1 MSVDEF
7 NEGFKM
13 HNYVQ
18 RFLLENLDIRGAV
31 VHLDSVWQQMLA
43 GRNYPH
49 PVTQLLGEMS
59 ATTLLLGDNLKQ
71 AGRLTIQL
79 NGSGPVSML
88 VIDCTESL
96 YIRGMAKCAQHIEPQ
111 SVPNLLGHGQLLL
124 TLDMPSM
131 RESYQSIV
139 PLDGNNIAEIFEHYF
154 KQSEQLPS
162 RLFLITTHQTIFGL
176 LLQKLP
182 DADQQDPDGWTRA
195 EALAA
200 TVLDQTLLGLT
211 AKEILTR
218 LFYEETIRVFDAQ
231 TVHYGCQENLAKIY
245 AMLRSLGREE
255 VDSILKEFGEVIIS
269 DDICNREYRL
279 DALAVDAVFR
289 EAGPTIH

>member
-1 MSVDEF
+1 MS
-7 NEGFKM
+7 
-13 HNYVQ
+13 NYVQ

-31 VHLDSVWQQMLA
+31 VHLDSVWQQMLS
-43 GRNYPH
+43 GRNYPQ

-59 ATTLLLGDNLKQ
+59 AVTLLLGENLKQ

-88 VIDCTESL
+88 VIDCNDTL
-96 YIRGMAKCAQHIEPQ
+96 HIRGMAKYAQNIEAQ
-111 SVPNLLGHGQLLL
+111 RVSDLLGHGQLLL

-139 PLDGNNIAEIFEHYF
+139 PLDGNNITELFEHYF

-162 RLFLITTHQTIFGL
+162 RLFLITTDTDIFGL

-182 DADQQDPDGWTRA
+182 AADQQDPDGWARA
-195 EALAA
+195 KALAA
-200 TVLDQTLLGLT
+200 TVNDQMLFNLT
-211 AKEILTR
+211 AEELLIR
-218 LFYEETIRVFDAQ
+218 LFYEETIRIFDAQ
-231 TVHYGCQENLAKIY
+231 TVHYGCQENPARIY

-255 VDSILKEFGEVIIS
+255 VYSILKEFGEVVVN

-289 EAGPTIH
+289 EAGPTVH

>member
-1 MSVDEF
+1 MS
-7 NEGFKM
+7 
-13 HNYVQ
+13 NYVQ

-31 VHLDSVWQQMLA
+31 VHLDSVWQQMLS
-43 GRNYPH
+43 GRNYPQ
-49 PVTQLLGEMS
+49 PVIQLVGEMS
-59 ATTLLLGDNLKQ
+59 ATTLLLSDNLKQ
-71 AGRLTIQL
+71 NGRLTIQL

-88 VIDCTESL
+88 VIDCNESL
-96 YIRGMAKCAQHIEPQ
+96 HIRGMAKCIQQIEPQ
-111 SVPNLLGHGQLLL
+111 PVPELLGHGQLLL

-139 PLDGNNIAEIFEHYF
+139 PLNGASITEIFEYYF

-162 RLFLITTHQTIFGL
+162 RLFFVTTNQTIFGL

-182 DADQQDPDGWTRA
+182 TADQQDPDGWVRA

-200 TVLDQTLLGLT
+200 TVNDHALWHL
-211 AKEILTR
+211 AAEEILTR
-218 LFYEETIRVFDAQ
+218 LFYEETIRIFDAQ
-231 TVHYGCQENLAKIY
+231 TVHYGCHEDPAKIY
-245 AMLRSLGREE
+245 AMLRLLGRQE
-255 VDSILKEFGEVIIS
+255 VDSILKEFGEVIIN

-279 DALAVDAVFR
+279 DALTIDAIFR

>member
-1 MSVDEF
+1 MS
-7 NEGFKM
+7 
-13 HNYVQ
+13 NYVQ

-31 VHLDSVWQQMLA
+31 VHLDSVWQQMLS
-43 GRNYPH
+43 GRNYPQ

-59 ATTLLLGDNLKQ
+59 AVTLLLGENLKQ

-88 VIDCTESL
+88 VIDCNDTL
-96 YIRGMAKCAQHIEPQ
+96 HIRGMAKYAQNIEAQPV
-111 SVPNLLGHGQLLL
+111 SDLLGHGQLLL

-139 PLDGNNIAEIFEHYF
+139 PLDGNNIAELFEHYF

-162 RLFLITTHQTIFGL
+162 RLFLITTDTTIFGL

-182 DADQQDPDGWTRA
+182 AADQQDPDGWARA
-195 EALAA
+195 KALAA
-200 TVLDQTLLGLT
+200 TVNDQMLFDLT
-211 AKEILTR
+211 AEELLIR
-218 LFYEETIRVFDAQ
+218 LFYEETIRIFDAQ
-231 TVHYGCQENLAKIY
+231 TVHYGCQENPARIY
-245 AMLRSLGREE
+245 AMLRTLGREE
-255 VDSILKEFGEVIIS
+255 VYSILKEFGEVVVN

-289 EAGPTIH
+289 EAGPTVH

>member
-1 MSVDEF
+1 M
-7 NEGFKM
+7 N
-13 HNYVQ
+13 NYVQ

-43 GRNYPH
+43 GRNYPQ

-71 AGRLTIQL
+71 TGRLTIQL
-79 NGSGPVSML
+79 NGNGPVSML
-88 VIDCTESL
+88 VLDCNESL
-96 YIRGMAKCAQHIEPQ
+96 HIRGMAKCVQNIEPQ
-111 SVPNLLGHGQLLL
+111 PVSELLGHGQLQF

-139 PLDGNNIAEIFEHYF
+139 PLDGHNIAEIFEHYF

-162 RLFLITTHQTIFGL
+162 RLFLITTHQTTFGL

-182 DADQQDPDGWTRA
+182 TADQHDPDGWARA

-200 TVLDQTLLGLT
+200 TIHDQTLLGLA

-218 LFYEETIRVFDAQ
+218 LFYEETIRIFDPQ
-231 TVHYGCQENLAKIY
+231 TVHYGCHDDPAKIY
-245 AMLRSLGREE
+245 AMLHSLGREE
-255 VDSILKEFGEVIIS
+255 VDSILKEFGEVIIN
-269 DDICNREYRL
+269 DDMCNREYRF
-279 DALAVDAVFR
+279 DALAIDAVFR
-289 EAGPTIH
+289 EADPTIH

>member
-1 MSVDEF
+1 M
-7 NEGFKM
+7 N
-13 HNYVQ
+13 NYVQ

-31 VHLDSVWQQMLA
+31 VHLDSVWQQMLS
-43 GRNYPH
+43 GRNYPQ
-49 PVTQLLGEMS
+49 PVTQLLGGMS

-79 NGSGPVSML
+79 NGSGPVSL
-88 VIDCTESL
+88 LIIDCNESL
-96 YIRGMAKCAQHIEPQ
+96 HIRGMAKCAQHIESQP
-111 SVPNLLGHGQLLL
+111 VPDLLGHGQLLL

-139 PLDGNNIAEIFEHYF
+139 PLDGNTIAEIFEHYF
-154 KQSEQLPS
+154 RQSEQLPS
-162 RLFLITTHQTIFGL
+162 RLFLITTNQATFGL

-182 DADQQDPDGWTRA
+182 TADQQDPDGWARA

-200 TVLDQTLLGLT
+200 TIQDQALFDLT
-211 AKEILTR
+211 AEEILIR
-218 LFYEETIRVFDAQ
+218 LFYEETIRIFDAQ
-231 TVHYGCQENLAKIY
+231 TVHYGCHEDLAKIY
-245 AMLRSLGREE
+245 AMLRSLGRDE
-255 VDSILKEFGEVIIS
+255 VDSILKECGEVIVN

>member
-1 MSVDEF
+1 MS
-7 NEGFKM
+7 
-13 HNYVQ
+13 NYVQ

-31 VHLDSVWQQMLA
+31 VHLDSVWQQMLS
-43 GRNYPH
+43 GRNYPQ

-59 ATTLLLGDNLKQ
+59 AVTLLLGENLKQ

-88 VIDCTESL
+88 VIDCNDTL
-96 YIRGMAKCAQHIEPQ
+96 HIRGMAKYAQNIEAQ
-111 SVPNLLGHGQLLL
+111 RVSDLLGHGQLLL

-139 PLDGNNIAEIFEHYF
+139 PLDGNNITELFEHYF

-162 RLFLITTHQTIFGL
+162 RLFLITTDTTIFGL

-182 DADQQDPDGWTRA
+182 AADQQDPDGWARA
-195 EALAA
+195 KALAA
-200 TVLDQTLLGLT
+200 TVNDQMLFNLT
-211 AKEILTR
+211 AEELLIR
-218 LFYEETIRVFDAQ
+218 LFYEETIRIFDAQ
-231 TVHYGCQENLAKIY
+231 TVHYGCQENPARIY

-255 VDSILKEFGEVIIS
+255 VYSILKEFGEVVVN

-289 EAGPTIH
+289 EAGPTVH

>member
-1 MSVDEF
+1 MS
-7 NEGFKM
+7 
-13 HNYVQ
+13 NYIQ

-31 VHLDSVWQQMLA
+31 VHLDSVWQQMLS
-43 GRNYPH
+43 GRNYPK

-59 ATTLLLGDNLKQ
+59 AVTLLLGENLKQ
-71 AGRLTIQL
+71 AGRLTIQM

-88 VIDCTESL
+88 IIDCNDTL
-96 YIRGMAKCAQHIEPQ
+96 HIRGMAKCVQAIETQPL
-111 SVPNLLGHGQLLL
+111 PDLLGHGQLLL

-139 PLDGNNIAEIFEHYF
+139 PLDGDNIAELFEHYF

-162 RLFLITTHQTIFGL
+162 RLFLVTTNTAIFGL

-182 DADQQDPDGWTRA
+182 AADQQDPDGWTRA

-200 TVLDQTLLGLT
+200 TVHDQTLLDLT
-211 AKEILTR
+211 AEEILTR
-218 LFYEETIRVFDAQ
+218 LFHEETIRIFDAQ
-231 TVHYGCQENLAKIY
+231 TVHYGCQENPARIY
-245 AMLRSLGREE
+245 AMLRALGREE
-255 VDSILKEFGEVIIS
+255 VDSILQEFGEVVVS

-279 DALAVDAVFR
+279 NALAIDAVFQ